1 MIFLK
6 TAWNNFRKNVLMNI
20 FIILQVTICLIVTA
34 VMVSTISIRSQ
45 YYTPFQNEISSKGL
59 FLKYSTSPNFDP
71 NKMEVQDFLGDE
83 EILEVC
89 PDAENVYSCHNLFG
103 QIEIDGNYNFQS
115 YDDFWIEKYQPE
127 MKAGRWLTSSVESNQ
142 IEIVVSENDY
152 GIDVG
157 DVITFEGYNY
167 PEGVSFTGKVVGVF
181 ADDAKMIG
189 GYLYYSSENMDFNS
203 LYYPFN
209 HEVEGQMAILASQ
222 TAIQSITADVD
233 LELDVDYVVQPITS
247 NVLITY
253 PEGESEAQIEADKQT
268 LLQYGYADVVSLEE
282 MKANSKAYILEEAE
296 LFFPIILVLILLV
309 LISVISSSAL
319 TARKNLN
326 NYAVYYVCGL
336 QWKNCLLVS
345 FFHSLITIVLSLFLS
360 LLVLL
365 LIPYTSFAESIR
377 IIWSNYIV
385 VSFIVL
391 IFIQLFIS
399 MLMPTIVIG
408 KNTPKQILTR

>member
-1 MIFLK
+1 
-6 TAWNNFRKNVLMNI
+6 
-20 FIILQVTICLIVTA
+20 
-34 VMVSTISIRSQ
+34 
-45 YYTPFQNEISSKGL
+45 
-59 FLKYSTSPNFDP
+59 
-71 NKMEVQDFLGDE
+71 MEVQDFLGDE

>member
-1 MIFLK
+1 
-6 TAWNNFRKNVLMNI
+6 
-20 FIILQVTICLIVTA
+20 
-34 VMVSTISIRSQ
+34 
-45 YYTPFQNEISSKGL
+45 
-59 FLKYSTSPNFDP
+59 
-71 NKMEVQDFLGDE
+71 
-83 EILEVC
+83 
-89 PDAENVYSCHNLFG
+89 
-103 QIEIDGNYNFQS
+103 
-115 YDDFWIEKYQPE
+115 
-127 MKAGRWLTSSVESNQ
+127 
-142 IEIVVSENDY
+142 
-152 GIDVG
+152 
-157 DVITFEGYNY
+157 
-167 PEGVSFTGKVVGVF
+167 
-181 ADDAKMIG
+181 MIG

-282 MKANSKAYILEEAE
+282 MKANSKVYILEEAE